1 MAIFMLSAKKF
12 IYSNLSIFGFF
23 PSKKHNSFGLRPQ
36 KIAVILKTGYN
47 FRFLMYKT
55 GTARMARQGME
66 GKICRAPK
74 ARGV

>member
-1 MAIFMLSAKKF
+1 MCGKVKLFSVGNISV
-12 IYSNLSIFGFF
+12 
-23 PSKKHNSFGLRPQ
+23 
-36 KIAVILKTGYN
+36 KIDVPTGNN

-55 GTARMARQGME
+55 GIARMARQGME

>member
-1 MAIFMLSAKKF
+1 MVHW
-12 IYSNLSIFGFF
+12 NL
-23 PSKKHNSFGLRPQ
+23 KHGALRLGVGAFRP
-36 KIAVILKTGYN
+36 GYN